1 MNDTT
6 DTWISLQTLGL
17 PPTLIPALAELAPG
31 LAPMRVAAV
40 HRDSVAVHD
49 GLHEHRA
56 RVQHALTRALQ
67 DDGDAIAVGD
77 WVGVQ
82 LNPLGEHWVAERVPP
97 INQIARRI
105 NDGRDKTERTV
116 IVANVDTALLVMG
129 LDHDYNLRRLER
141 QLAFA
146 KLAQVAAVVVL
157 TKADLCEDVA
167 EREHAVQALLPPGVA
182 TLSVNALDVLSCQSL
197 VPWLALGQT
206 LVVIGSSGAGK
217 STLTNTLCGL
227 SQGDALDTGPNRLGD
242 SRGRHTTT
250 ARTLHRT
257 TAGACIIDT
266 PGLRTLRLDADPDDV
281 IQAFDDVAQLAPQCR
296 FRNCGHQDEPGCAV
310 REALDAARLKNF
322 HKLQREAQRD
332 VMTAL
337 ERKRQ
342 VGEWKVRSKAAKA
355 RVREK
360 AGG

>member
-1 MNDTT
+1 MNDLT
-6 DTWISLQTLGL
+6 DTWTSLQHLGL
-17 PPTLIPALAELAPG
+17 PPALMPAFAELDAR

-67 DDGDAIAVGD
+67 DADDAMAVGD

-82 LNPLGEHWVAERVPP
+82 LNPLGEHWVAERLPP

-157 TKADLCEDVA
+157 TKADLCDDVA
-167 EREHAVQALLPPGVA
+167 ERERAVQTLLPSGVA
-182 TLSVNALDVLSCQSL
+182 SVSVNALDALTCETLS
-197 VPWLALGQT
+197 PWLGVGQT

-227 SQGDALDTGPNRLGD
+227 AESSALDTGPNREGD

-250 ARTLHRT
+250 GRSLHRT
-257 TAGACIIDT
+257 MAGACIIDT

-281 IQAFDDVAQLAPQCR
+281 LRAFDDVAELAPRCR
-296 FRNCGHQDEPGCAV
+296 FRNCTHHEEPGCAV

-332 VMTAL
+332 QMTAL

-360 AGG
+360 VGG